1 MFSICMY
8 REEGERRRGNVR
20 RILLKDKMEG
30 CVLAREDFLFDAL
43 HEKLNLKKLQ
53 KKRNNSDVQQQ
64 QNVNKRLIIPH
75 IKP

>member
-1 MFSICMY
+1 MTPMFSICMY

-53 KKRNNSDVQQQ
+53 KKKKQLR
-64 QNVNKRLIIPH
+64 RTTT
-75 IKP
+75 IKC